1 MGIFRKRPLAFA
13 AFVSAG
19 TALAAVNAGSRQKLI
34 LLACF
39 LTCGF
44 LLSLLSV
51 FRRRVTAR
59 CTAGILA
66 CAASACL
73 LVGSWA
79 WFGPVSDRYLSRAG
93 ESVAVEGY
101 VTERLSAGGNGSRFT
116 VRLTEFDGTPV
127 RDRVLLECAYRSAL
141 SEGDR
146 FRLTGQVR
154 EFTRDGSY
162 EEETSLRSDGLAAVV
177 TCSDYGDCT
186 ITGERTDTPMLAL
199 RRLNLRF
206 CERLRSAVGGEEG
219 ALASALLLGNRSGLS
234 GETVLNF
241 RRSGISHLLALS
253 GLHVSILIGILEW
266 ILGRFR
272 VPKRIRIATVPF
284 LALFYL
290 VLTGAAV
297 STVRAVLMVVVL
309 SLAFLSAE
317 RYDSFTALSVALFCI
332 LAVTPYAVLDLS
344 LWLSFGA
351 AASIIV
357 FLPAV
362 RLIPTGRLLRILP
375 RPAAKAFQGLVTA
388 VATGLFATCGTLGI
402 SVLFIGS
409 VSVFS
414 VPVTLLLSPLVTVAL
429 FLGLFALLLPIP
441 PVAFLLRLPLSGML
455 WIAGRTSE
463 VRNALIIPTSAT
475 EKVFLTLSVLAV
487 LAVAVLP
494 LKRKRWVAVPLVLS
508 ALFLSVSASGI
519 FLPRDAVV
527 TYLHEGAGEGL
538 VVTSDC
544 RAAVIDCSDGS
555 SGLVYPTVSALSDAG
570 IAEIDDL
577 IFTHYHSKAT
587 LYLDRL
593 SSRVLVRRL
602 RLPEPQTENE
612 AAFAA
617 RMEQEAALHG
627 IAVLYGTDGLSV
639 PDTQI
644 LWNRHFN
651 GTGLEASVGFS
662 LQVRDKV
669 FTALSAERIG
679 SDDWL
684 SFYPRLKE
692 TDVFLILS
700 HGRTAKRAQTVR
712 LPERVS
718 CVLWGDEASELLY
731 PAVTPPPQS
740 GVGES
745 RKQFR
750 IKASPRNS
758 RMAHSLASF
767 P

>member
-1 MGIFRKRPLAFA
+1 MGIFRKRPLAFSVCA
-13 AFVSAG
+13 AAG
-19 TALAAVNAGSRQKLI
+19 LALAVMSAGSRLKLI

-39 LTCGF
+39 LFCG
-44 LLSLLSV
+44 LLLSV
-51 FRRRVTAR
+51 FSVLRRRVTAR
-59 CTAGILA
+59 CTAGILT
-66 CAASACL
+66 CAACACL

-79 WFGPVSDRYLSRAG
+79 WFGPASDRYLSRAG
-93 ESVAVEGY
+93 ETVAVEGY

-127 RDRVLLECAYRSAL
+127 RDRVLLECSYRSAL

-146 FRLTGQVR
+146 FRLVGQVR

-162 EEETSLRSDGLAAVV
+162 DEETSLRSDGLVAVV

-186 ITGERTDTPMLAL
+186 MTGGRTDTPMLAL
-199 RRLNLRF
+199 RRLNRSL
-206 CERLRSAVGGEEG
+206 CERLGNAVGGEEG

-234 GETVLNF
+234 GETVLHF

-266 ILGRFR
+266 LLGRFR

-332 LAVTPYAVLDLS
+332 LAATPYAVLDLS

-362 RLIPTGRLLRILP
+362 RSLP
-375 RPAAKAFQGLVTA
+375 RGRIWRWLPRRVAKALQNLMTA
-388 VATGLFATCGTLGI
+388 VATGLFASCGTLGV
-402 SVLFIGS
+402 SVLFTGS

-414 VPVTLLLSPLVTVAL
+414 IPVTLVLSPLVTAAL

-441 PVAFLLRLPLSGML
+441 PVVFLLRLPLSGML
-455 WIAGRTSE
+455 WLAGCASDM
-463 VRNALIIPTSAT
+463 RNALILPTQTA
-475 EKVFLTLSVLAV
+475 EYALLILSVLAT
-487 LAVAVLP
+487 LAAAILP
-494 LKRKRWVAVPLVLS
+494 LKRKRWVTVPLVLS
-508 ALFLSVSASGI
+508 ALFLAVSASG
-519 FLPRDAVV
+519 FLLPREVSV
-527 TYLHEGAGEGL
+527 TYLHENAGETL
-538 VVTSDC
+538 VAVSGR

-555 SGLVYPTVSALSDAG
+555 SGLVYPTAAALAEEG
-570 IAEIDDL
+570 IAEVDEL
-577 IFTHYHSKAT
+577 ILTHYHSKAT
-587 LYLDRL
+587 LYLSRL
-593 SSRVLVRRL
+593 SARVLVRRL
-602 RLPEPQTENE
+602 RLPSPQTENE

-627 IAVLYGTDGLSV
+627 IAVCYGTDNLSV
-639 PDTQI
+639 SDVSL
-644 LWNRHFN
+644 LWLSHFN
-651 GTGLEASVGFS
+651 GTGLEASVGLT
-662 LQVRDKV
+662 LQAGDTV
-669 FTALSAERIG
+669 FTALSSELVG

-684 SFYPRLKE
+684 SLYPRLAE
-692 TDVFLILS
+692 TDVLMVLS
-700 HGRTAKRAQTVR
+700 HGKTAKRSQVMR
-712 LPERVS
+712 LPSRVGS
-718 CVLWGDEASELLY
+718 VLWADDATFALHPTADPPAQSE
-731 PAVTPPPQS
+731 V
-740 GVGES
+740 GVA
-745 RKQFR
+745 RKRFVER
-750 IKASPRNS
+750 R
-758 RMAHSLASF
+758 R
-767 P
+767 